1 MPREPIAP
9 RLADVAA
16 ARAGQQ
22 AVRVRREVTQRDGPR
37 LVLDGRFL
45 LNFCSNDY
53 LGLAQ
58 HPEVI
63 AALQDSAQANG
74 VGSGASHVVCGHYAE
89 HAALEREVAD
99 WLGPGSH
106 GSTRALLFGSGYMAN
121 LAVAQ
126 ALLRPGDICL
136 QDKLNHAS
144 LLDAA
149 RLAQAQLVR
158 YSHCDADGARRQAQ
172 AHPDGALLLATDGVF
187 SMDGDIA
194 PLRELAMLAREQDGL
209 LYVDEAHAIGVLG
222 AEGRGSVAAAG
233 LDANAAPLLLVTL
246 GKALGGYGA
255 LVVGAQALIEHIAQ
269 VARPYIYTTAL
280 PPALAAAARVAVR
293 LARSEQWRR
302 DRLVELIARFRDG
315 ARTRG
320 ILLMES
326 STPIQPLL
334 IGDNARAL
342 HMAKQLEARGLLVV
356 AIRPP
361 TVAEGSARLRITFS
375 AAHTCADVDALLDAL
390 DALLPRA
397 DACSAVAQH

>member
-9 RLADVAA
+9 RLAAA
-16 ARAGQQ
+16 AVLRVAQQ
-22 AVRVRREVTQRDGPR
+22 AVRVRRAARQRQAAR
-37 LVLDGRFL
+37 LVFDGKPL

-58 HPEVI
+58 HPQAI
-63 AALQDSAQANG
+63 AALQDSAQKFG
-74 VGSGASHVVCGHYAE
+74 VGSGASDVVCGHTVE
-89 HAALEREVAD
+89 HAALEREVAQ
-99 WLGPGSH
+99 WLNYP
-106 GSTRALLFGSGYMAN
+106 RALLLGSGYMAN

-126 ALLRPGDICL
+126 SLLRAGDICL

-149 RLAQAQLVR
+149 RLAQTQLVR
-158 YSHCDADGARRQAQ
+158 YPHRDIDSARRQARTH
-172 AHPDGALLLATDGVF
+172 ADGALLLASDGVF

-194 PLRELAMLAREQDGL
+194 PLRELAALAREQDGL
-209 LYVDEAHAIGVLG
+209 LYVDEAHAIGVIG
-222 AEGRGSVAAAG
+222 PEGRGSAAAAG
-233 LDANAAPLLLVTL
+233 LDASAAPLLLVTL

-255 LVVGAQALIEHIAQ
+255 LLVGQDALIEHIAQ
-269 VARPYIYTTAL
+269 VARPHLYTTAL

-293 LARSEQWRR
+293 LARDEAWRR
-302 DRLVELIARFRDG
+302 ERLAELIARFRDG

-320 ILLMES
+320 IPLMES

-342 HMAKQLEARGLLVV
+342 QLAQQLEARGMLVI

-361 TVAEGSARLRITFS
+361 TVAAGQARLRITLS
-375 AAHTCADVDALLDAL
+375 AAHSSTDVDVLLDAL
-390 DALLPRA
+390 AALLANA
-397 DACSAVAQH
+397 DACSAVGQR